1 MKEPKIRKIVTNV
14 EEVFLEG
21 GADMPVETNSG
32 RKSIKTVSV
41 AAVIKNPYAGQWQ
54 EDLSELTEYGE

>member
-21 GADMPVETNSG
+21 GAACQARPPID
-32 RKSIKTVSV
+32 R
-41 AAVIKNPYAGQWQ
+41 
-54 EDLSELTEYGE
+54 